1 MDLSSNLSLFLQK
14 KIRLLG
20 DDVHDQTWVIF
31 HLIRLFMWR
40 FQKVSYQ
47 FVFAYN
53 INLVKIFTT
62 NLIFSFV
69 SNSSKVMFLNEQ
81 KILLCFLYSLVGMYK
96 WLKTKLFFLDF
107 KVAQIFN
114 FWDRWMKVRS
124 PQGQKRLVRLREMG
138 RHFTPASAPWYL
150 YVPWSQTIWPQV
162 LNSLEL
168 SGTLHEDKNPVSP
181 TLFFH
186 SHASEE

>member
-1 MDLSSNLSLFLQK
+1 M
-14 KIRLLG
+14 
-20 DDVHDQTWVIF
+20 
-31 HLIRLFMWR
+31 
-40 FQKVSYQ
+40 
-47 FVFAYN
+47 
-53 INLVKIFTT
+53 
-62 NLIFSFV
+62 
-69 SNSSKVMFLNEQ
+69 SKV
-81 KILLCFLYSLVGMYK
+81 LLSFLYWHTCECLEKKM
-96 WLKTKLFFLDF
+96 FILDF
-107 KVAQIFN
+107 KVSQIFN

-181 TLFFH
+181 TLFF
-186 SHASEE
+186 SFPRQRRVTTSGFFVEWPKIRVCFWTFSSSSSYLQCRKLRFFQELAKSRI